1 MQKPSRDEAI
11 AKSYENI
18 YDHGQRVRVKAW
30 VEIQAGNLDEAEK
43 LLFLADR
50 YDRML
55 VKVLARNESVWKQ
68 R

>member
-1 MQKPSRDEAI
+1 MQKPSRNEAI

-30 VEIQAGNLDEAEK
+30 QMSRGSNHAEVQQ
-43 LLFLADR
+43 LLAAADDC
-50 YDRML
+50 DRSLTSM
-55 VKVLARNESVWKQ
+55 VLWDASVWG

>member
-30 VEIQAGNLDEAEK
+30 VAIQAGNLEEAK
-43 LLFLADR
+43 QLLFMADMC
-50 YDRML
+50 DRSLVSML
-55 VKVLARNESVWKQ
+55 SRNKSVWK
-68 R
+68 RP